1 MYPWIVILVDVDAR
15 SWPGSVLT
23 VLSDDAVDGA
33 EAETLLT
40 TDETMDKSTV
50 DFCVSHGENTTRPW
64 DAPSGARSTYS
75 FPVGHLISALSMS
88 FR

>member
-50 DFCVSHGENTTRPW
+50 DFCVSRRENATGPW
-64 DAPSGARSTYS
+64 DAPSGACSTYS
-75 FPVGHLISALSMS
+75 FPAAHLISALSLS